1 MRYSKHELSTINML
15 YSLKKKCHINPPT
28 PPPLTIIN
36 VSQSLRTVDR
46 GVASFLT
53 CCRPVSKVTR

>member
-15 YSLKKKCHINPPT
+15 YSLKKKVILT
-28 PPPLTIIN
+28 PLPPLTIIN
-36 VSQSLRTVDR
+36 ISQSLRTVDR

>member
-15 YSLKKKCHINPPT
+15 YSLKKNVILT
-28 PPPLTIIN
+28 PLPPLTIIN

-53 CCRPVSKVTR
+53 CCRPVPKVTR

>member
-15 YSLKKKCHINPPT
+15 YSLKKNAILT
-28 PPPLTIIN
+28 PLPPLTIIN
-36 VSQSLRTVDR
+36 ISQSLRTVDR

-53 CCRPVSKVTR
+53 RCRPVSKVTR

>member
-15 YSLKKKCHINPPT
+15 YSLKKNVILT
-28 PPPLTIIN
+28 PLPPLTIIN
-36 VSQSLRTVDR
+36 ISQSLRTVDR